1 MTRRHAGYHISIFQR
16 QALQERTA
24 QIFIYSPYTRTSDRD
39 GTEDPG
45 RTEDLIQNVVKLPGG
60 WLNNLKEEVLD
71 DMAEMMEILG
81 CVSCFSNI

>member
-1 MTRRHAGYHISIFQR
+1 MQVIHIHISTTGAAGKNGADIHIQS
-16 QALQERTA
+16 
-24 QIFIYSPYTRTSDRD
+24 IYPNVGQGR
-39 GTEDPG
+39 TEDPG
-45 RTEDLIQNVVKLPGG
+45 RTEDLIQNVVKLPDG